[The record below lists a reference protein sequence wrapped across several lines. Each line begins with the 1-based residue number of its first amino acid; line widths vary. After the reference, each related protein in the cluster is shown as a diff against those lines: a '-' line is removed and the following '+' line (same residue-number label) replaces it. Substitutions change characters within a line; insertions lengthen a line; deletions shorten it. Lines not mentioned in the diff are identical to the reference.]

1 MEEAFRSAIMYNYDL
16 SISGGNKKTKY
27 YTSLGYLDQEGV
39 VIGTGLKRYSAS
51 INLESQLSDKIRIG
65 VNVKPTLTNQFSFDQ
80 SSRSSG
86 ALALIPLNFP
96 FYAPYKSDGSL
107 NISDQLINEQRELE
121 GLRIN
126 GTPVENLV
134 ANSNQSKGP

>member
-80 SSRSSG
+80 SSRSSE
-86 ALALIPLNFP
+86 PLHLF
-96 FYAPYKSDGSL
+96 
-107 NISDQLINEQRELE
+107 R
-121 GLRIN
+121 
-126 GTPVENLV
+126 
-134 ANSNQSKGP
+134 

>member
-1 MEEAFRSAIMYNYDL
+1 M
-16 SISGGNKKTKY
+16 
-27 YTSLGYLDQEGV
+27 
-39 VIGTGLKRYSAS
+39 
-51 INLESQLSDKIRIG
+51 ESQLSDKIRIG

-134 ANSNQSKGP
+134 ATATKVKDHKDRFRPLATPT